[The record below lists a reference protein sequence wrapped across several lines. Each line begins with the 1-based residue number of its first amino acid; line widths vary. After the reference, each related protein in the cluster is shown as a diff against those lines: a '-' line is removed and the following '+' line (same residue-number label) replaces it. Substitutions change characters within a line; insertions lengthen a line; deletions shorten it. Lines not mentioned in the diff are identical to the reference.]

1 MFFAVITI
9 IKLDRMGL
17 TKRLVAIFAYAIR
30 LLIVSLQ
37 FVNNSVV
44 LGSLVNGVHTRAR
57 LNQESLEG
65 CENGETMIFLKTK
78 NSIKSL
84 SRTLFRW

>member
-37 FVNNSVV
+37 SVNYALGFVFKRLVV
-44 LGSLVNGVHTRAR
+44 
-57 LNQESLEG
+57 
-65 CENGETMIFLKTK
+65 IFLQ
-78 NSIKSL
+78 NFS
-84 SRTLFRW
+84 